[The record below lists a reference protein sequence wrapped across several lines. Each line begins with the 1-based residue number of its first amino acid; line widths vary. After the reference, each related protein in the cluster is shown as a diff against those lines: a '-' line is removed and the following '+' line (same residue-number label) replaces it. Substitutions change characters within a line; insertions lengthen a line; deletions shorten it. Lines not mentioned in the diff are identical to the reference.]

1 MQLKNGRSSGTA
13 VMVFSGEYDLAS
25 KEQVR
30 AAFDAVLDAS
40 RLALDFSDV
49 TYIDSA
55 IIHELLRVHNARSA
69 GDLER
74 ETLVMHN
81 NNLLK
86 VFDILNLASVFR
98 VVDSLDEAID
108 KNGEDITVQ
117 YASAFNGAAYVNGAI
132 KGATA

>member
-25 KEQVR
+25 KDQVR
-30 AAFDAVLDAS
+30 SAFDAVLDAP

-49 TYIDSA
+49 TYIDST
-55 IIHELLRVHNARSA
+55 IIHELIRVHNARA
-69 GDLER
+69 AADLER
-74 ETLVMHN
+74 ETVVMRN
-81 NNLLK
+81 SSLLRL
-86 VFDILNLASVFR
+86 FEILHLRSVFR

-117 YASAFNGAAYVNGAI
+117 YASAFNGAASVNGAI